1 MPCIARDSR
10 LKSPLGDVAMKKLIP
25 KSRLMLVIVTTAVI
39 IPAVVIAGSV
49 LVPPATVS
57 GNTTSTSFQATN
69 TGTGAAIYANS
80 KSTTGLKSTLTAVN
94 TSSTAGSAIVGYSSG
109 NTIQG
114 TSNLADGVVGA
125 TKNSN
130 SSVMHAGVSGLDLST
145 ISKNAGVFGS
155 SKNGTG
161 VNGTSATG
169 IGIQGASIDGLGV
182 QGMSTNFPG
191 AEVIGGGVIG
201 LFDHVYPAL

>member
-1 MPCIARDSR
+1 MNKSLKARF
-10 LKSPLGDVAMKKLIP
+10 LFVLIG
-25 KSRLMLVIVTTAVI
+25 MAVI
-39 IPAVVIAGSV
+39 TPTMVIAGSV

-69 TGTGAAIYANS
+69 TGTGAAIYASS

-94 TSSTAGSAIVGYSSG
+94 TSTTAGSAIVGYSSG

-145 ISKNAGVFGS
+145 ISN
-155 SKNGTG
+155 
-161 VNGTSATG
+161 
-169 IGIQGASIDGLGV
+169 
-182 QGMSTNFPG
+182 
-191 AEVIGGGVIG
+191 
-201 LFDHVYPAL
+201 